1 MIQWTIS
8 QLIVWKVH
16 TAHDREHGYQDSF
29 TLCRDCTTLP
39 WLWRSSCQQKHKVF
53 FLLLLPNKLSTRG
66 LLKRKNMK
74 LDSYTCELYFLQKE
88 EKLKHLF
95 LRYHFTK
102 NCWLQ
107 IGVIVPSWLR
117 PKRAVKHIKTAL
129 QVPFCNGSHHT
140 HVLEYLDR
148 K

>member
-1 MIQWTIS
+1 MTVSMTIKIVLHS
-8 QLIVWKVH
+8 AEIVQLYL
-16 TAHDREHGYQDSF
+16 GYGDHLVS
-29 TLCRDCTTLP
+29 
-39 WLWRSSCQQKHKVF
+39 KNIKYF

-117 PKRAVKHIKTAL
+117 PKRAGKHIKTAL